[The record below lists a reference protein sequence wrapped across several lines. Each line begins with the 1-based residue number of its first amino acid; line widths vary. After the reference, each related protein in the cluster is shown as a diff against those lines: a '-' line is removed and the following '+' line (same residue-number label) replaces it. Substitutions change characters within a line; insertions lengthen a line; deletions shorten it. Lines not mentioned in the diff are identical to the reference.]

1 MKYRKSMLSAAITVC
16 LGVSA
21 HAHAQDAAA
30 QADEPGESTEESATE
45 LDRVVVTGI
54 RASLQQAL
62 DSKRNSDA
70 IVDVITAEDVGKFP
84 ATNVAEAMTMI
95 PGVTIDRLFGQGE
108 RVSILGTDPALNR
121 TLLNGQSVASAD
133 WFILDHPSRTFNYS
147 LLAPQIVGKVT
158 VYKSP
163 EAHIDEGSI
172 GGTVIVETRKPLDL
186 EDDFTIGGQIGYLYN
201 DRDEDGKPQGSL
213 MLGWKNQAETFG
225 LVVSAQRT
233 DETIRR
239 DGIEA
244 YGSVSA
250 RDYRDGQGGGG
261 SVNNLPPDWS
271 QPPNPDGS
279 QPTLPASCV
288 GACADTLEANLDAR
302 GPNSLS
308 ASFFEQDRKR
318 NSYSLALQF
327 KPLEQLDVE
336 FNALKIDASYDNINQ
351 SMFAFMG
358 NAWNSLMRLTD
369 VTIEDG
375 IITRGT
381 FRNALSVFDVQ
392 NRKSTVETESYD
404 LKFKWD
410 GETWFGSAHVGTTE
424 ATGGTDQQVF
434 GEFLNWAD
442 YTYDIS
448 GAPSHPGSLTYTNGN
463 PFTNPGAFRMDGGWG
478 SDPSGPATWNPG
490 WGGNIVFKPTWDE
503 ETYGQVDFGVRLDSP
518 VYLLRFGVKRRE
530 HETEQKMGGV
540 SLASVLGYGDA
551 TADMFN
557 PQSVPSNYL
566 DGFDNYGDLGN
577 RFFIDGWALADYIL
591 SGDWLAPWQT
601 MPEPSTFN
609 DPSFAANTWRIV
621 EDINAAYVQ
630 ADFSWNGLRG
640 NVGLRYVQTETE
652 SHSWQCVRTDTPPPC
667 PADGYAPAVVG
678 KKYNNVLPNVNLAYD
693 LANDVVLRF
702 SGAKVIARP
711 NYSDMSSYLWLGDQ
725 TLTGGGGNPDL
736 DPYESTNLD
745 FSAEW
750 YFAENSILAGSI
762 FYKDVDNYILTTTS
776 PEEHFNQSQNAVT
789 TYQVARPDNAGT
801 AEIKGIALAWQQ
813 EIGAGFGLIANYT
826 YANAE
831 SSSGDPMPY
840 NSKNQLNISPYFE
853 NDRWSARLSASWR
866 SKYFTNVDRGDNLW
880 ARPYTSMDFSL
891 GYRFND
897 NFSLNFD
904 AMNLLDEAYHSYADT
919 ERLTRGVYRSGRRY
933 MTTLRMQF

>member
-1 MKYRKSMLSAAITVC
+1 MKYRTSMLSAAIAAC
-16 LGVSA
+16 LGVAPQVQAQEAAGARADASA
-21 HAHAQDAAA
+21 DAT
-30 QADEPGESTEESATE
+30 D

-62 DSKRNSDA
+62 ETKRNADA

-84 ATNVAEAMTMI
+84 STNVAEAMTMI

-172 GGTVIVETRKPLDL
+172 GGTVIVETRRPLDL
-186 EDDFTIGGQIGYLYN
+186 EEDFVVGGQLGYLYN
-201 DRDEDGKPQGSL
+201 DRDEEGKPQGSL
-213 MLGWKNQAETFG
+213 MLGWKNPSGTFG
-225 LVVSAQRT
+225 LIASAQRL

-250 RDYRDGQGGGG
+250 RDYRDGEGGGG
-261 SVNNLPPDWS
+261 SVNNPPADWS

-279 QPTLPASCV
+279 QPTLPPSCV
-288 GACADTLEANLDAR
+288 GACAETLEANLDAR

-308 ASFFEQDRKR
+308 ASFFEQQRER
-318 NSYSLALQF
+318 NSYSLALHF
-327 KPLEQLDVE
+327 SPVEQLDVE

-358 NAWNSLMRLTD
+358 NPWNSLMRLTD
-369 VTIEDG
+369 VTIEEG

-392 NRKSTVETESYD
+392 NRKSTIETESYD
-404 LKFKWD
+404 LKARWD
-410 GETWFGSAHVGTTE
+410 GERWFASAHVGTTE

-442 YTYDIS
+442 YSYDIS
-448 GAPSHPGSLTYTNGN
+448 RAPAQPGSLTYRGAN
-463 PFTNPGAFRMDGGWG
+463 PFTDPSAFRMDGGWG
-478 SDPSGPATWNPG
+478 ADPTQPPPSWNPG
-490 WGGNIVFKPTWDE
+490 WGGNIVFKPTRDE
-503 ETYGQVDFGVRLDSP
+503 ETYGQVDFGLKLDSP
-518 VYLLRFGVKRRE
+518 VYLLRFGAKRRE

-540 SLASVLGYGDA
+540 SLASVAGYGDA

-557 PQSVPSNYL
+557 PQPVPDNYL
-566 DGFDNYGDLGN
+566 RGFSGYGDLAD
-577 RFFIDGWALADYIL
+577 RFYIDGWALADYIL

-640 NVGLRYVQTETE
+640 NLGLRYVQTETE
-652 SHSWQCVRTDTPPPC
+652 SHSWQCVRTDAPPPC
-667 PADGYAPAVVG
+667 PADGYAPAVVA
-678 KKYNNVLPNVNLAYD
+678 KKYNNTLPNLNLAYD
-693 LANDVVLRF
+693 LADDVILRF
-702 SGAKVIARP
+702 SAAKVIARP

-725 TLTGGGGNPDL
+725 TLTGGGGNPEL
-736 DPYESTNLD
+736 DPYKSTNLD
-745 FSAEW
+745 VSAEW
-750 YFAENSILAGSI
+750 YFAEDAILAGSV
-762 FYKDVDNYILTTTS
+762 FYKDVDNYILTTTR
-776 PEEHFNQSQNAVT
+776 PEEHFNQALNRVT
-789 TYQVARPDNAGT
+789 IYEVARPDNAGT
-801 AEIKGIALAWQQ
+801 AKIQGVALAWQQ
-813 EIGAGFGLIANYT
+813 QIGGGFGMIANYT
-826 YANAE
+826 YADAE
-831 SSSGDPMPY
+831 SSTGDPMPY

-853 NDRWSARLSASWR
+853 NERFSARLAASWR
-866 SKYFTNVDRGDNLW
+866 SAYFTNVDRGDNLW
-880 ARPYTSMDFSL
+880 VRPYTSMDLSL

-897 NFSLNFD
+897 NVSLNFD

-933 MTTLRMQF
+933 LTTLRVQF

>member
-1 MKYRKSMLSAAITVC
+1 MKHRKTMLSAAIAVC
-16 LGVSA
+16 LGVA
-21 HAHAQDAAA
+21 AQANAQEAAA
-30 QADEPGESTEESATE
+30 QDNDAPSADASATE

-62 DSKRNSDA
+62 DAKRNSDA

-84 ATNVAEAMTMI
+84 STNVAEAITMI

-172 GGTVIVETRKPLDL
+172 GGTVVVETRKPLDL
-186 EDDFTIGGQIGYLYN
+186 EDNLVFGGQLGYLYN

-213 MLGWKNQAETFG
+213 MLGWKNQTGNFG
-225 LVVSAQRT
+225 LIVSAQRL

-244 YGSVSA
+244 YGSVTA
-250 RDYRDGQGGGG
+250 LHYRDGDPNVGGANG
-261 SVNNLPPDWS
+261 SVNNPPMNWAIGEPFDPFC
-271 QPPNPDGS
+271 Q
-279 QPTLPASCV
+279 
-288 GACADTLEANLDAR
+288 GACADTLENNLDAR

-308 ASFFEQDRKR
+308 ASFFEQQRER

-327 KPLEQLDVE
+327 RPVEQLDIE
-336 FNALKIDASYDNINQ
+336 FNALRIDASYDNINQ

-358 NAWNSLMRLTD
+358 NAYNGLMRMTD

-375 IITRGT
+375 VITRGT
-381 FRNALSVFDVQ
+381 FSGALSVFDVQ

-404 LKFKWD
+404 LKAKWN
-410 GETWFGSAHVGTTE
+410 GERWFASAHIGTTE

-448 GAPSHPGSLTYTNGN
+448 HAPSIPGSLTYHGAN
-463 PFTNPGAFRMDGGWG
+463 PFTDPSAFRMDGGWG
-478 SDPSGPATWNPG
+478 ADPGSPETWNTG

-503 ETYGQVDFGVRLDSP
+503 ETYGQVDFGLKLDSP
-518 VYLLRFGVKRRE
+518 FYLVRFGAKRRE
-530 HETEQKMGGV
+530 HRTEQKMGGV
-540 SLASVLGYGDA
+540 SLASVAGYGDA

-557 PQSVPSNYL
+557 PQRVPGNYL
-566 DGFDNYGDLGN
+566 SGFNGYGNLGD
-577 RFFIDGWALADYIL
+577 RFYIDGWALADYIL

-609 DPSFAANTWRIV
+609 DPSFATNTWKIV
-621 EDINAAYVQ
+621 EDVNAAYAQ

-640 NVGLRYVQTETE
+640 NVGLRYVQTESE
-652 SHSWQCVRTDTPPPC
+652 SHSWQCVRTDVPPPC
-667 PADGYAPAVVG
+667 PADGYAPAVVS
-678 KKYNNVLPNVNLAYD
+678 KKYSNVLPNVNLAYD
-693 LANDVVLRF
+693 LANDMVLRF
-702 SGAKVIARP
+702 SAAKVIARP

-725 TLTGGGGNPDL
+725 TLTGGGGNPEL
-736 DPYESTNLD
+736 DPYESTNFDL
-745 FSAEW
+745 SAEW
-750 YFAENSILAGSI
+750 YFAEDAILAGSL
-762 FYKDVDNYILTTTS
+762 FYKDVDNYILTTTRS
-776 PEEHFNQSQNAVT
+776 EDHFNQSQNAVT

-801 AEIKGIALAWQQ
+801 AKIQGFALAWQQ
-813 EIGAGFGLIANYT
+813 QIGGGFGLIANYT
-826 YANAE
+826 YADAE

-853 NDRWSARLSASWR
+853 NQHFSARLSASWR
-866 SKYFTNVDRGDNLW
+866 SEYFTNVDRGDNLW
-880 ARPYTSMDFSL
+880 VRPYTSMDLSL

-897 NFSLNFD
+897 SVSLNFD

-933 MTTLRMQF
+933 LTTLRVQF